1 MGFTHRI
8 ETTLSYDQ
16 VAEDAAG
23 AQR

>member
-16 VAEDAAG
+16 VAEDATG